1 MNLNH
6 IAKKPFWDLFYK
18 TPCMSQ
24 MVRLAFNDAI
34 RYNSGAGTGGA
45 NASIRFNNALER
57 VENTGL
63 EFAMKQVIFMK
74 TDGNHITA
82 MLSISDLIQ
91 LGAYA
96 ALEY

>member
-24 MVRLAFNDAI
+24 LIRLAFNDAI
-34 RYNSGAGTGGA
+34 RYNARDKTGGA
-45 NASIRFNNALER
+45 DASIRFDNALNR

-63 EFAMKQVIFMK
+63 NFAMKQILFAK
-74 TDGNHITA
+74 TDGNHITN
-82 MLSISDLIQ
+82 MLSLSDLIQ

>member
-24 MVRLAFNDAI
+24 LVRLAFNDAV
-34 RYNSGAGTGGA
+34 RFNPQTYEGGA
-45 NASIRFNNALER
+45 NASIRFNSALER

-63 EFAMKQVIFMK
+63 EFALKQISFMK

-82 MLSISDLIQ
+82 LLSTSDLIQ

>member
-1 MNLNH
+1 MNINN

-24 MVRLAFNDAI
+24 MIRLAFNDAI
-34 RYNSGAGTGGA
+34 RYNASVGTGGA
-45 NASIRFNNALER
+45 NASIRFKSALDR

-63 EFAMKQVIFMK
+63 NFAMQQVASIK
-74 TDGNHITA
+74 TEGNHITA
-82 MLSISDLIQ
+82 LLSTSDLIQ